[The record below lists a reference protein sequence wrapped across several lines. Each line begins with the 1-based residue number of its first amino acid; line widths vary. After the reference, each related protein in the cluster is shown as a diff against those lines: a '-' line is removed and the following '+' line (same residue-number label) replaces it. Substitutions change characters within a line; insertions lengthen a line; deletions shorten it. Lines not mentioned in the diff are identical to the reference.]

1 LVEARTVEIT
11 STAHTLYAPGAG
23 VFDRA
28 VSAGQDVSAG
38 DVAGQFHFVM
48 EPERPSITCK
58 FPVDG
63 FVLAHTCRGYAQ
75 RGELLAL
82 VAQDVRAD
90 ERLRET

>member
-1 LVEARTVEIT
+1 
-11 STAHTLYAPGAG
+11 
-23 VFDRA
+23 
-28 VSAGQDVSAG
+28 
-38 DVAGQFHFVM
+38 
-48 EPERPSITCK
+48 
-58 FPVDG
+58 VDG